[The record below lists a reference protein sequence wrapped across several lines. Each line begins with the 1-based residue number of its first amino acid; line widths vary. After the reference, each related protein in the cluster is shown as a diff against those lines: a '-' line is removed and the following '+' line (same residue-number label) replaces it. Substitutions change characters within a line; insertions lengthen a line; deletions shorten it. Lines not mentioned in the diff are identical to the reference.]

1 MNLKF
6 KGKSAIISGGSGGM
20 GLAIV
25 GKLIEAKIRILII
38 DIKEPRNIRG
48 FLLSIRVVWKHN

>member
-20 GLAIV
+20 GLAID
-25 GKLIEAKIRILII
+25 GKLIEAKIRI
-38 DIKEPRNIRG
+38 
-48 FLLSIRVVWKHN
+48 